1 MATRHR
7 LGGNA
12 FGTSYLQRLKAQD
25 DARDSFP
32 GEHWI
37 VLAAGLAA
45 WGLTRKSPSPV
56 VRTLGIMAGSAL
68 VGRAA
73 SGRDGLSKL
82 LRFLPVGRRV
92 R

>member
-7 LGGNA
+7 LGGRT
-12 FGTSYLQRLKAQD
+12 FGTSWLQRLKARD
-25 DARDSFP
+25 DARDGFP
-32 GEHWI
+32 GEHWL
-37 VLAAGLAA
+37 VLGAGLAA
-45 WGLTRKSPSPV
+45 WGLTRKNRSPV
-56 VRTLGIMAGSAL
+56 VRALGLAAGTAL

-82 LRFLPVGRRV
+82 LRFLPIGRRV